1 MDIHKKRFNSVRK
14 IFTFFKNLLISLSAD
29 SPGFAFTSIFVAT
42 FLFVIPFV
50 FMLMQAS
57 KTQQEAYQFKF
68 GFGKNFLLLD
78 NVKSVLEKNNH
89 IVVRAFINSI
99 GVTLISVTLVIF
111 LSSMAAFVLAR
122 RPGRVSKI
130 ANMVVLS
137 GLIVPPAIVPTIWVL
152 QRIHLFKTLPGLIF
166 IEIAYSASFSI
177 LIYRAFINSIP
188 REIDEAAAVDGCTG
202 FALYRKII
210 FPLLMPVNATI
221 LITSSVAIFNDFTN
235 PLYFTPGDQNATVQL
250 TLYNFNSQYLSQYNL
265 LFTDIMMITIPP
277 LLLFIFFNT
286 FIF

>member
-1 MDIHKKRFNSVRK
+1 MLNKKRWWLDVTA
-14 IFTFFKNLLISLSAD
+14 IIVGTF
-29 SPGFAFTSIFVAT
+29 IFV
-42 FLFVIPFV
+42 VPFI

-57 KTQQEAYQFKF
+57 KTQQEAYAFKF
-68 GFGKNFLLLD
+68 GFGKDFLLLD
-78 NVKSVLEKNNH
+78 NIKEVFSKNDH

-99 GVTLISVTLVIF
+99 TVTLISVTLVIL

-122 RPGRVSKI
+122 RPGRISKI
-130 ANMVVLS
+130 ANIVVLS
-137 GLIVPPAIVPTIWVL
+137 GLVVPPAIVPTIWVL

-202 FALYRKII
+202 FSLYRKII

-235 PLYFTPGDQNATVQL
+235 PLYFTPGDENATVQL

-265 LFTDIMMITIPP
+265 LFTDILLITIPP
-277 LLLFIFFNT
+277 LLLFIFFNKKIVAGMT
-286 FIF
+286 SGSVKG

>member
-1 MDIHKKRFNSVRK
+1 MLNRKRWWLDITAIVVG
-14 IFTFFKNLLISLSAD
+14 TF
-29 SPGFAFTSIFVAT
+29 IFV
-42 FLFVIPFV
+42 VPFI
-50 FMLMQAS
+50 FMIMQAS
-57 KTQQEAYQFKF
+57 KNQKEAYLFKF
-68 GFGKNFLLLD
+68 NFGEKFLLLD
-78 NVKSVLEKNNH
+78 NIKEVFAKNDG
-89 IVVRAFINSI
+89 IVIRAFRNSI
-99 GVTLISVTLVIF
+99 MVTLISVTFVIL

-122 RPGRVSKI
+122 RPGPVSKI
-130 ANMVVLS
+130 ANYVVLS

-152 QRIHLFKTLPGLIF
+152 QRIHLFKSLPGLIF

-188 REIDEAAAVDGCTG
+188 KEIDEAAAVDGCTG

-250 TLYNFNSQYLSQYNL
+250 TLYNFNSQYLSQYHL
-265 LFTDIMMITIPP
+265 LFTDMLLITIPP
-277 LLLFIFFNT
+277 LLLFIFFNKKIVAGMT
-286 FIF
+286 SGSVKG